1 MHHCFWH
8 NRFSAPILTQCDI
21 LCHIVQNAYSEQ
33 SDQNLS
39 VLDDERTISRC
50 DAVINTYGNDNPRDM
65 QPISLDAIS
74 TPGDYWLNPPCPR
87 DDEGNAVVVDDV
99 VEWFRAEREM
109 KDAVDDFGCVLN
121 NADIGDDEMSEDEM
135 ARILADLDS
144 L

>member
-1 MHHCFWH
+1 MI
-8 NRFSAPILTQCDI
+8 STGCDLYFTWSRNI
-21 LCHIVQNAYSEQ
+21 FSEQ
-33 SDQNLS
+33 LDQNLT

-50 DAVINTYGNDNPRDM
+50 DAVINTYGNDNPRDI

-87 DDEGNAVVVDDV
+87 DDMGNAVVVDDV

-109 KDAVDDFGCVLN
+109 KVLVGDTGCNVN
-121 NADIGDDEMSEDEM
+121 NEDIGDGEMNEDEIT
-135 ARILADLDS
+135 RILADLDD